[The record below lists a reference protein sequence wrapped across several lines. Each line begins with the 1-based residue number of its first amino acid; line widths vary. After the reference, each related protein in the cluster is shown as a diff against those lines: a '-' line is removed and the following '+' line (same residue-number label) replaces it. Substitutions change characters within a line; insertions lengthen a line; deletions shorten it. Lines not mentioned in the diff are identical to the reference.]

1 METPGKLARISALAT
16 RGEDGLAATALLAM
30 GILPVLELSLRT
42 FLNTGIPGSSGYV
55 QHLTLWVGFLGAM
68 IASREHNHLKLSSG
82 VAFLPR
88 YLQKT
93 GTVFAATVSTAVASG
108 LFWASLQFV
117 RAESGSPSRM
127 AGLLPIWAVE
137 SILPLAFAVI
147 ALRSV
152 AQPEGWRARGLAFF
166 GVPATA
172 VIGFLFASYAPVL
185 LWPGIAS
192 LVVAAILGAPVFV
205 VLGGTALLLF
215 VADGVRVASIP
226 VETYRIIVSP
236 SIPTIPLFTLAGY
249 ILAEGRASQRLVRLF
264 RALFG
269 WMPGGLPIAA
279 TLVCAFFTTFT
290 GASGVTILALGG
302 LLLPVLLQSGY
313 LERFSVGLLTATG
326 SIGLLFPPSLP
337 VILYGV
343 VAHIPIPDLYKA
355 GILPGILMIAVVCI
369 FGVLEGVR
377 SKSPRPRFETR
388 EAATTLWESKWEI
401 LLPVIALV
409 GIFGGFCTLI
419 EAAAMT
425 VVYALVVE
433 TMIYRDL
440 HLTRDLPRVL
450 IKCVTLV
457 GGVFIILGVAMGLT
471 NYLVD
476 AEVPA
481 KTAMWVQSHI
491 HSRTLFLLGLNG
503 FLLIVGCL
511 MDIFSAIVVVVP
523 LILPISQ
530 VFGINPLHLGMIFLA
545 NLELGYL
552 TPPVGM
558 NLFLASYRFEKPLIQ
573 VYRDALPF
581 LLLLLV
587 VVLLITYVPALTIGA
602 GALTG
607 LMR

>member
-1 METPGKLARISALAT
+1 MSTGPPRKASNMETPGKLARISALAT

-30 GILPVLELSLRT
+30 GILPVLELALRSI
-42 FLNTGIPGSSGYV
+42 FNTGIPGSSGYV

-68 IASREHNHLKLSSG
+68 IASREHSHLTLSSG
-82 VAFLPR
+82 VAILPR
-88 YLQKT
+88 YLQRT

-117 RAESGSPSRM
+117 CAEVESPNHI
-127 AGLLPIWAVE
+127 AGFLPIWAVE
-137 SILPLAFAVI
+137 SILPLAFAAI

-152 AQPEGWRARGLAFF
+152 AQPEGWRARGLAFL
-166 GVPATA
+166 GVPAAA
-172 VIGFLFASYAPVL
+172 VIGFLLASYAPVL

-192 LVVAAILGAPVFV
+192 LVVTAILGAPVFV

-343 VAHIPIPDLYKA
+343 VAHIPIPDLFKA

-388 EAATTLWESKWEI
+388 EAATALWESKWEI

-409 GIFGGFCTLI
+409 GIFGGFRWS
-419 EAAAMT
+419 ASAS
-425 VVYALVVE
+425 
-433 TMIYRDL
+433 
-440 HLTRDLPRVL
+440 LTRSS
-450 IKCVTLV
+450 
-457 GGVFIILGVAMGLT
+457 A
-471 NYLVD
+471 
-476 AEVPA
+476 
-481 KTAMWVQSHI
+481 QS
-491 HSRTLFLLGLNG
+491 
-503 FLLIVGCL
+503 
-511 MDIFSAIVVVVP
+511 
-523 LILPISQ
+523 
-530 VFGINPLHLGMIFLA
+530 
-545 NLELGYL
+545 
-552 TPPVGM
+552 
-558 NLFLASYRFEKPLIQ
+558 
-573 VYRDALPF
+573 
-581 LLLLLV
+581 
-587 VVLLITYVPALTIGA
+587 
-602 GALTG
+602 
-607 LMR
+607 